1 MLRNLIVVALAI
13 ITFGCGNHS
22 NTQTVRYHDDG
33 RAKPIVA
40 FVPVFDRSGAV
51 MPWNLSE
58 ELSYITQNRLTKRG
72 NFFLTDSDV
81 VEEITS
87 KLTAAHNPFGDE
99 LDWTQNAFPY
109 NEFVV
114 FTELI
119 EHQVHPKELRNSFI
133 DKITPSCQ
141 LDMTIRIRVIDLRFE
156 KPQVILQ
163 ELVHQSHLIPKPS
176 YELDGAQDKWKRKTY
191 AVSPIGF
198 AHLQMTKEV
207 ARRIEDYILLA
218 KTK

>member
-1 MLRNLIVVALAI
+1 MLPNLIVIALAI
-13 ITFGCGNHS
+13 VTFGCGNHS
-22 NTQTVRYHDDG
+22 NNQMVKCHDDG

-40 FVPVFDRSGAV
+40 FVPLFDRSGAV

-58 ELSYITQNRLTKRG
+58 ELSYTMQRRLTERG
-72 NFFLTDSDV
+72 ECFLTDSDV
-81 VEEITS
+81 IKEITS
-87 KLTAAHNPFGDE
+87 KLTDAHNPFGNE
-99 LDWTQNAFPY
+99 LAWTKNAFSY

-119 EHQVHPKELRNSFI
+119 EHQIHPKELRNSFI
-133 DKITPSCQ
+133 DKITPSYQ

-163 ELVHQSHLIPKPS
+163 ELVQQSHLIPKPV
-176 YELDGAQDKWKRKTY
+176 YEPNGEQDKWKKRTY
-191 AVSPIGF
+191 AVSPISF
-198 AHLQMTKEV
+198 AHLQMTKNI